1 MPVCKIF
8 QCVYC
13 IVLNI
18 YGWSIVY
25 NDDYVPPFCNPF
37 LRIICYI
44 CYYLNKVVINKL
56 INYH

>member
-18 YGWSIVY
+18 YSWSIVY

-37 LRIICYI
+37 LIIICYI
-44 CYYLNKVVINKL
+44 CYYLNKVVINK
-56 INYH
+56 